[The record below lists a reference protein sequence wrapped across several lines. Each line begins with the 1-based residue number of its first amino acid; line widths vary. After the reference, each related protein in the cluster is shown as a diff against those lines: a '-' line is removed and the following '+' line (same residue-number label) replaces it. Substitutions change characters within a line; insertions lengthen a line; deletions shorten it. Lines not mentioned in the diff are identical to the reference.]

1 MKHER
6 KRPAMDE
13 GRRGG
18 PVARALAAL
27 CVALPL
33 AGCIGYDGTIQ
44 RGYVVDTRTLDQ
56 LRPGTSKQQV
66 LSQLGTPS
74 TTSTVGGDAWYYI
87 SQRVE
92 KVAAFM
98 PEKITDQRVV
108 AVYFAK
114 GQKLERVANYGI
126 QDGQLF
132 DYVTRTTPVAGGDA
146 SFVQNMIRGLLKF
159 S

>member
-6 KRPAMDE
+6 KRPAMYGAGS
-13 GRRGG
+13 GR
-18 PVARALAAL
+18 LAARVGLAL
-27 CVALPL
+27 CMALPL
-33 AGCIGYDGTIQ
+33 AGCIGYEGTIQ
-44 RGYVVDTRTLDQ
+44 RGYVADARTVDG
-56 LRPGTSKQQV
+56 LRPGTSKEQI

-74 TTSTVGGDAWYYI
+74 TTSTIGGDAWYYI

-92 KVAAFM
+92 KPVAFM
-98 PEKITDQRVV
+98 PEKITDQRVL
-108 AVYFAK
+108 AVYF
-114 GQKLERVANYGI
+114 GRGKLERVANYGLK
-126 QDGQLF
+126 DGQLF

>member
-1 MKHER
+1 
-6 KRPAMDE
+6 MD
-13 GRRGG
+13 GARIGFPLPHV
-18 PVARALAAL
+18 PVARALAVL

-33 AGCIGYDGTIQ
+33 SGCIGYEGTIQ

-56 LRPGTSKQQV
+56 LRPGTPKQQV

-98 PEKITDQRVV
+98 PD
-108 AVYFAK
+108 
-114 GQKLERVANYGI
+114 NYGL

-132 DYVTRTTPVAGGDA
+132 DYISRTTPVAGGDA